1 MSKEMLDLVVS
12 MVVMVMTELPVQ
24 PVHEERQVLK
34 VPQVK
39 MAKQASV
46 VNVGC
51 LVTMGRVVVTVQKVH
66 LVLLVPMEKLDAT
79 VPLGL
84 SVRRVVMA

>member
-1 MSKEMLDLVVS
+1 M
-12 MVVMVMTELPVQ
+12 
-24 PVHEERQVLK
+24 LK
-34 VPQVK
+34 VSQVK

-51 LVTMGRVVVTVQKVH
+51 LVTMGRAVVMVQKVH

-84 SVRRVVMA
+84 SVRRVVMAKKVSQVQMGWG